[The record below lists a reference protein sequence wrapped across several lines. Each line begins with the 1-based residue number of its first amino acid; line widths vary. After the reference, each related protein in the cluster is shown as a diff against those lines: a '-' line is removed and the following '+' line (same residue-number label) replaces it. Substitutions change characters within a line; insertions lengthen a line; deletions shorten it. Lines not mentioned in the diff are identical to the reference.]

1 MSQNSMLPT
10 RWLSLSGRELRVV
23 GVVALVALATS
34 GVTYMARYYLW
45 HGGMT
50 VQRQEKALPRPE
62 RLNVNTARGYELE
75 LLPGIGPKTAAKIL
89 KYRRANGNFADLSEL
104 KNVKGIGPATV
115 DDIRPQAMCAEPDE
129 HIKKRK

>member
-34 GVTYMARYYLW
+34 GVTYMARHYWW

-50 VQRQEKALPRPE
+50 VQRQGRALPQPE
-62 RLNVNTARGYELE
+62 RLNVNTAREYELQ
-75 LLPGIGPKTAAKIL
+75 LLPGIGPKTAASIL
-89 KYRRANGNFADLSEL
+89 KYRRTHGYFSNLDAL
-104 KNVKGIGPATV
+104 KKVKGIGPATV
-115 DDIRPQAMCAEPDE
+115 EDIRPQAMCARPDE
-129 HIKKRK
+129 HTKKRK